1 MGYWIFTD
9 DMNFDTGF
17 PKAKLSS
24 VNLND
29 FQYLTKENN
38 VKSVAQTL
46 TGTWAPIWNIQDKGE
61 IRVGF
66 SMNES

>member
-1 MGYWIFTD
+1 
-9 DMNFDTGF
+9 MNFDTGF

-61 IRVGF
+61 IRV
-66 SMNES
+66 